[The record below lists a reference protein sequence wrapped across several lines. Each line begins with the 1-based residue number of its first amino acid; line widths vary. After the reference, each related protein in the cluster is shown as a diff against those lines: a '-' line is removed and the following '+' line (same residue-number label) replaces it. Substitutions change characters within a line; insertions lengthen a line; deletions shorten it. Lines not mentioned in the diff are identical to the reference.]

1 MILKEITNYLEEY
14 APLSSQES
22 YDNCGLIVGNKNT
35 EINSALIALDCT
47 EEIIDEAILKK
58 CNLVIVHHPII
69 FSGLKKLNGNNYI
82 ERTVIKAIE
91 NKIAIYAIHTNLD
104 NQLNGV
110 NFEIGSRLKLK
121 NLSILSP
128 KQNTL
133 LKLTVNIPSTHSEK
147 LLEKLFETGVGKIG
161 NYKNCSFKQE
171 GVGSFQPTNN
181 AQPFIGEKNVTEFV
195 KEDKIEVLIQNH
207 QVSLVLETIKTHHPY
222 EEVAYE
228 LIPLKNTNNY
238 EGSGMVGYLEKE
250 MNEVDFL
257 QLIKET
263 FDCKIIRHTKLLN
276 KPIKKI
282 AFCGGS
288 GSFLLEKAKKSNA
301 DIFITGDYK
310 YHDFF
315 DAEDEIIIADIG
327 HFESEQYTSNLLV
340 DILTKKFPTF
350 AFEITGIKTNPINY
364 F

>member
-1 MILKEITNYLEEY
+1 MILKEITDYLEQY

-22 YDNCGLIVGNKNT
+22 YDNCGLIVGNKNSKV
-35 EINSALIALDCT
+35 NSALIALDCT
-47 EEIIDEAILKK
+47 EEIIQEAIDKK

-110 NFEIGSRLKLK
+110 NFEIGNRLKLK
-121 NLSILSP
+121 DLSILSP
-128 KQNTL
+128 KTNTL

-147 LLEKLFETGVGKIG
+147 LLEKLFETGAGQIG

-171 GVGSFQPTNN
+171 GIGSFQPT
-181 AQPFIGEKNVTEFV
+181 KNVTEFV
-195 KEDKIEVLIQNH
+195 SEDKIEVLIQNH
-207 QVSLVLETIKTHHPY
+207 QIPETLETIKNHHPY

-238 EGSGMVGYLEKE
+238 EGSGMVGYLEEE
-250 MNEVDFL
+250 MEEVDFL
-257 QLIKET
+257 RLLKGT

-315 DAEDEIIIADIG
+315 DAEDQIIIADIG

>member
-1 MILKEITNYLEEY
+1 MLLKEITNYLEQY

-22 YDNCGLIVGNKNT
+22 YDNCGLIVGNKSMD
-35 EINSALIALDCT
+35 ISSALICLDCT
-47 EEIIDEAILKK
+47 EAIVEEAISKK
-58 CNLVIVHHPII
+58 CNLIIAHHPII

-110 NFEIGSRLKLK
+110 NFEIGNRLNLK
-121 NLSILSP
+121 DLSILAP
-128 KQNTL
+128 KSNTL
-133 LKLTVNIPSTHSEK
+133 LKLTVNVPSTHSEN
-147 LLEKLFETGVGKIG
+147 LLEQLFEAGAGEIG
-161 NYKNCSFKQE
+161 NYKNCSFQYGGK
-171 GVGSFQPTNN
+171 GSFQPINN
-181 AQPFIGEKNVTEFV
+181 ATPFIGEKDKTEIV
-195 KEDKIEVLIQNH
+195 KEEKIEVLIKNN
-207 QVSLVLETIKTHHPY
+207 QVSKIIETLNIHHPY
-222 EEVAYE
+222 EEVAYD
-228 LIPLKNTNNY
+228 LIPLKNTNKY
-238 EGSGMVGYLEKE
+238 EGSGMIGYLQEEMKE
-250 MNEVDFL
+250 LDFL
-257 QLIKET
+257 QLLKET
-263 FDCKIIRHTKLLN
+263 FDCRVIRHTKTLN
-276 KPIKKI
+276 KPIKKV

-288 GSFLLEKAKKSNA
+288 GSFLLQNAKSSKA

-327 HFESEQYTSNLLV
+327 HFESEQYTSNLLA